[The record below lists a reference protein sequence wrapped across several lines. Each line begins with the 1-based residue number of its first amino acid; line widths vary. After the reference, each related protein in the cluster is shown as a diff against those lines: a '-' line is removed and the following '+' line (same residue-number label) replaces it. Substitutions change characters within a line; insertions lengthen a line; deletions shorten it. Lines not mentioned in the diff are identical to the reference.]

1 MNREAS
7 SCKRQASSRACF
19 SLFAARH
26 ALFAVINKIVITIF
40 YFAVVGVFMRLKFL

>member
-1 MNREAS
+1 MSRGAS
-7 SCKRQASSRACF
+7 SGNLHAERAFRC
-19 SLFAARH
+19 SQFAARH